1 MRLPE
6 LTPRQ
11 VAALV
16 AITGMFCSGVGMI
29 AGVVIRDHAQQPP
42 GVSAIAPF
50 RSQTPASV
58 AATRNGGSDPTAS
71 PSEHTPINAGAD
83 VAITGPTV
91 QPGVPRL

>member
-16 AITGMFCSGVGMI
+16 AITGVFCSGVGMTLG
-29 AGVVIRDHAQQPP
+29 AVIRDHAQQPP

-50 RSQTPASV
+50 RSQAPDPV
-58 AATRNGGSDPTAS
+58 AATPNGGSDPTAS
-71 PSEHTPINAGAD
+71 PSQHTPMNAAAG
-83 VAITGPTV
+83 VAMTGPTV
-91 QPGVPRL
+91 QPSVPGL